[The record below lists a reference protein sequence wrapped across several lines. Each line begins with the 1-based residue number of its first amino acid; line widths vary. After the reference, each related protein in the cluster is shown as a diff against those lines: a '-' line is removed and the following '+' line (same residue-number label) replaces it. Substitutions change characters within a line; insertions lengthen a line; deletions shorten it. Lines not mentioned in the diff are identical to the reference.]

1 MYINDKYIHRLD
13 EFLKI
18 CGEVESRITLENLKN
33 IVLNRNG
40 LFKNSI
46 GEKILFINKVDNE
59 KREELAYKLIRMIKK
74 EDENIKIIYG
84 SLIKN
89 FYKEG

>member
-1 MYINDKYIHRLD
+1 KLKGWRYDEPLVHPKTTKNIGVLDITAYDMYINDKYIHRLD

-40 LFKNSI
+40 LFKNS
-46 GEKILFINKVDNE
+46 
-59 KREELAYKLIRMIKK
+59 
-74 EDENIKIIYG
+74 
-84 SLIKN
+84 
-89 FYKEG
+89 